1 MIELL
6 PNAQSSIRNKNF
18 VSTSQ
23 ILVKSRN
30 WTFSLLRFFTWKLE
44 FFSNILCMIVKWRFF
59 VKILNDSFPKITPL
73 QIFKWVE
80 SHLQVS
86 GEGFKILRSFLF
98 PIYKLSQD
106 NTEPENICDI
116 VFEKMKVF
124 KKRKVPVGQ

>member
-1 MIELL
+1 MKTRVFLKYFVHDCKMKIFC
-6 PNAQSSIRNKNF
+6 KN
-18 VSTSQ
+18 TY
-23 ILVKSRN
+23 
-30 WTFSLLRFFTWKLE
+30 
-44 FFSNILCMIVKWRFF
+44 
-59 VKILNDSFPKITPL
+59 DSFPKITPL